1 MVHEDY
7 RDDVSASIEQ
17 WWPRL
22 TQEARD
28 WLIANTGD
36 VVRASVVDEIT
47 RAGGQVATDAWW
59 VGENGPAGFSLS
71 EAAVDWVEA
80 VANDETPDAP
90 G

>member
-1 MVHEDY
+1 M
-7 RDDVSASIEQ
+7 SASIEQ

-22 TQEARD
+22 PQEARD
-28 WLIANTGD
+28 WLIANNGD
-36 VVRASVVDEIT
+36 VVPASVVDEIT

-71 EAAVDWVEA
+71 DPAVDWVEA

-90 G
+90 D